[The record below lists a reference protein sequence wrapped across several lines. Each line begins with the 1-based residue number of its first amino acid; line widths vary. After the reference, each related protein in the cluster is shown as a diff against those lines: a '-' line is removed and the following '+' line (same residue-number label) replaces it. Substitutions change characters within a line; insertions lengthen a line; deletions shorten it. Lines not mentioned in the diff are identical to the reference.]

1 MKKPSII
8 LASASPRR
16 VELLQQISVEFEQM
30 VVDIDE
36 THKPGETAEQF
47 VCRLAREKAQ
57 AVFDKSSKEL
67 PVLGSDT
74 IVVVDGHILGK
85 PTDYQDVVQM
95 LKMLSGR
102 KHQVMTAV
110 TLLTNQQQ
118 KTKVNIS
125 DVTFMTLSPE
135 MIDAYWQT
143 GESVGKAGA
152 YAIQGAAAQFI
163 SEIRGSYSSIMG
175 LPLYEVRCLLE
186 ESGIAVLGHQ

>member
-1 MKKPSII
+1 MKKNSII

-16 VELLQQISVEFEQM
+16 IELLQQISVEFEQM
-30 VVDIDE
+30 VADIDE
-36 THKPGETAEQF
+36 SYRPGESAEQF
-47 VCRLAREKAQ
+47 VCRLAEEKSQ

-74 IVVVDGHILGK
+74 IVVVDEHILGK
-85 PTDYQDVVQM
+85 PTDYQDAVQM

-110 TLLTNQQQ
+110 TLHSSHKQT
-118 KTKVNIS
+118 TKLNIS
-125 DVTFMTLSPE
+125 DVTFMTLSSE

-143 GESVGKAGA
+143 GESIGKAGA

-163 SEIRGSYSSIMG
+163 TEIRGSYSSIMG

-186 ESGIAVLGHQ
+186 ESGIAVLGH